1 MSQPTTTRAAAD
13 VPEAHRAA
21 IVQLLSDY
29 VKVVDSRD
37 IHQWP
42 DLFADAASY
51 QVISRENHDRGWP
64 ASFVLDDSRQRILD
78 RVTYVHEV
86 WRNAVNDY
94 TPRHFISLP
103 ELRLLEQETTE
114 YALEA
119 SVCVYMTTLRG
130 ESKLLAVGTYEDRV
144 AVGDGSAR
152 FISKKVILDT
162 AVLPRY
168 FIYPL

>member
-1 MSQPTTTRAAAD
+1 MPHTSTIRSPAE
-13 VPEAHRAA
+13 VPEEHRSAA
-21 IVQLLSDY
+21 LELLTDY

-37 IHQWP
+37 IHRWP
-42 DLFADAASY
+42 DLFADSASY

-64 ASFVLDDSRQRILD
+64 LSFVLDDSRERILD

-103 ELRLLEQETTE
+103 EMQPVEGETDE

-119 SVCVYMTTLRG
+119 SVCIYMTTLRG
-130 ESKLLAVGTYEDRV
+130 ETGLLAVGTYQDRV
-144 AVGDGSAR
+144 TVADGVPR

-162 AVLPRY
+162 AILPRY